1 MAKTDFQSVNEYVAA
16 LPPHVRTAL
25 ERVRATIRKAVPA
38 AEETI
43 SYQIA
48 AFKMGDRV
56 ALYLAGWKEHVSL
69 YPVGAEL
76 LAAFGDEIAPYVAGK
91 GTLRFP
97 LSERL
102 PLGLI
107 ARIAKFRAAEA
118 AAKPP
123 AKKAVKKSAP
133 PRNAKPRA
141 KPAARRGAASRARH

>member
-1 MAKTDFQSVNEYVAA
+1 
-16 LPPHVRTAL
+16 
-25 ERVRATIRKAVPA
+25 
-38 AEETI
+38 
-43 SYQIA
+43 
-48 AFKMGDRV
+48 V

-76 LAAFGDEIAPYVAGK
+76 LAAFGEEIAPYVASK

-118 AAKPP
+118 AAKPR
-123 AKKAVKKSAP
+123 ARKAVKKTAP
-133 PRNAKPRA
+133 PTRAKPRA
-141 KPAARRGAASRARH
+141 KPPAKRGAGSRTRR